1 MTLRICAIFWIHFCI
16 FSTTVGNVSELT
28 SQTIKPA
35 LTQQSNRRHIVAVT
49 QFILITVVYVISF
62 VPLFVFL
69 TGIVDGYFLLYFYNF
84 NHISNFFIYLAVNKE
99 FRKETKILVNAIMNK
114 A

>member
-1 MTLRICAIFWIHFCI
+1 M
-16 FSTTVGNVSELT
+16 
-28 SQTIKPA
+28 
-35 LTQQSNRRHIVAVT
+35 AVT

-69 TGIVDGYFLLYFYNF
+69 TGFVDGYFLLYFYNF

-99 FRKETKILVNAIMNK
+99 FRNETKKLVHVMIRKVRPNHEQVVFALQ
-114 A
+114 